1 MPKSHL
7 FIKFKVEFRVK
18 YAAIV
23 PPRLNTLIGFTSSC
37 AILEVYNGPDRATQ
51 YQLDTNAVK
60 TVCTIR
66 FVTQR
71 CSRLRSAMAK

>member
-1 MPKSHL
+1 MNGSKITKLNSIWQLVSSKGNWKPYMPKSHL

-37 AILEVYNGPDRATQ
+37 AISNSV
-51 YQLDTNAVK
+51 
-60 TVCTIR
+60 
-66 FVTQR
+66 
-71 CSRLRSAMAK
+71 